1 MHTHDQHGNTVISQ
15 IILTFLS
22 NQNQIDRH
30 RHLPSVL
37 DNRIADSSTR
47 IAKEDFHIL
56 RFLGLSLPSSSTG
69 LVNSLSQ
76 FCIVSYLSEEAFGF
90 LPLLSPS
97 LSPLQIF
104 FSFISL
110 PFQSS
115 FQRMYGFEAL
125 TFNIHG
131 GYLEAIVRGHRAGL
145 LTAADYNNLCQCET
159 LDDIKMHLSATEYG
173 PYLQNEP
180 SPLHTTTIVEKCTL
194 KLVDEY
200 KHMLCQAT
208 EPLSTFLEYITYG
221 HMIDNVV
228 LIVTGTLHERDVQEL
243 LEKCHPLGMFD
254 SIATLAVAQN
264 MRELYR
270 LVLVDTPLAPY
281 FSECITS
288 EDLDDMNIEIM
299 RNTLYKAYLEDF
311 YRFCQKLGGATA
323 EIMSDLLAFEAD
335 RRAVNI
341 TINSI
346 GTELTRDDRRKLYSN
361 FGLLYPYGHEELAI
375 CEDIDQVR
383 GAMEKYP
390 PYQSIFSKLS
400 YGESQM
406 LDKAFY
412 EEEVKRLCLAFEQ
425 QFHYGVFFAYMR
437 LREQEIRNLMWISE
451 CVAQNQKSRVHDSV
465 VFIF

>member
-1 MHTHDQHGNTVISQ
+1 
-15 IILTFLS
+15 
-22 NQNQIDRH
+22 
-30 RHLPSVL
+30 
-37 DNRIADSSTR
+37 
-47 IAKEDFHIL
+47 
-56 RFLGLSLPSSSTG
+56 
-69 LVNSLSQ
+69 
-76 FCIVSYLSEEAFGF
+76 
-90 LPLLSPS
+90 
-97 LSPLQIF
+97 
-104 FSFISL
+104 
-110 PFQSS
+110 
-115 FQRMYGFEAL
+115 MYGFEAM

-131 GYLEAIVRGHRAGL
+131 GYLEAIVRGHRSGL
-145 LTAADYNNLCQCET
+145 LTTADYNNLCQCET

-194 KLVDEY
+194 KLVDDY

-228 LIVTGTLHERDVQEL
+228 LIVTDTLHERDVQEL
-243 LEKCHPLGMFD
+243 LEKCHPLGMF
-254 SIATLAVAQN
+254 
-264 MRELYR
+264 
-270 LVLVDTPLAPY
+270 
-281 FSECITS
+281 
-288 EDLDDMNIEIM
+288 DMNIEIM

-346 GTELTRDDRRKLYSN
+346 GTELTRDDRRKLYSD
-361 FGLLYPYGHEELAI
+361 FGLFYPYGHEELAV

-383 GAMEKYP
+383 AVMEKYP
-390 PYQSIFSKLS
+390 PYQSIFAELS

-412 EEEVKRLCLAFEQ
+412 EEEVKRHCLAFEQ
-425 QFHYGVFFAYMR
+425 QFHYAVFFAYMR

>member
-1 MHTHDQHGNTVISQ
+1 
-15 IILTFLS
+15 
-22 NQNQIDRH
+22 
-30 RHLPSVL
+30 
-37 DNRIADSSTR
+37 
-47 IAKEDFHIL
+47 
-56 RFLGLSLPSSSTG
+56 
-69 LVNSLSQ
+69 
-76 FCIVSYLSEEAFGF
+76 
-90 LPLLSPS
+90 
-97 LSPLQIF
+97 
-104 FSFISL
+104 
-110 PFQSS
+110 
-115 FQRMYGFEAL
+115 MYGFEAL

-131 GYLEAIVRGHRAGL
+131 GYLEAIVRGHRSGL
-145 LTAADYNNLCQCET
+145 LTTSDYNNLCQCET

-194 KLVDEY
+194 KLVDDY

-311 YRFCQKLGGATA
+311 YRFCQVKGPSQVSFLPAIYLHPLMVSPDFYNLHVIPNQKLGGATA

-361 FGLLYPYGHEELAI
+361 FGLFYPYGHEELAV

-383 GAMEKYP
+383 AVMEKYP
-390 PYQSIFSKLS
+390 PYQSIFAKLS

-412 EEEVKRLCLAFEQ
+412 EEEVKRHCLAFEQ
-425 QFHYGVFFAYMR
+425 QFHYAVFFAYMR

>member
-1 MHTHDQHGNTVISQ
+1 
-15 IILTFLS
+15 
-22 NQNQIDRH
+22 
-30 RHLPSVL
+30 
-37 DNRIADSSTR
+37 
-47 IAKEDFHIL
+47 
-56 RFLGLSLPSSSTG
+56 
-69 LVNSLSQ
+69 
-76 FCIVSYLSEEAFGF
+76 
-90 LPLLSPS
+90 
-97 LSPLQIF
+97 
-104 FSFISL
+104 
-110 PFQSS
+110 
-115 FQRMYGFEAL
+115 MYGFEAM

-131 GYLEAIVRGHRAGL
+131 GYLEAIVRGHRSGL

-173 PYLQNEP
+173 SYLQNEP

-254 SIATLAVAQN
+254 RQVLFKIFLTAAAKLQMLIWCYFSSCFFSIATLAVAQN

-346 GTELTRDDRRKLYSN
+346 GTELTRDDRRKLYSS
-361 FGLLYPYGHEELAI
+361 FGLLYPYGHEELAV

-383 GAMEKYP
+383 GVMEKYP
-390 PYQSIFSKLS
+390 PYQPIFSKLS

-412 EEEVKRLCLAFEQ
+412 EEEVKRLCLSFEQ

>member
-1 MHTHDQHGNTVISQ
+1 
-15 IILTFLS
+15 
-22 NQNQIDRH
+22 
-30 RHLPSVL
+30 
-37 DNRIADSSTR
+37 
-47 IAKEDFHIL
+47 
-56 RFLGLSLPSSSTG
+56 
-69 LVNSLSQ
+69 
-76 FCIVSYLSEEAFGF
+76 
-90 LPLLSPS
+90 
-97 LSPLQIF
+97 
-104 FSFISL
+104 
-110 PFQSS
+110 
-115 FQRMYGFEAL
+115 MYGFEAM

-131 GYLEAIVRGHRAGL
+131 GYLEAIVRGYRSGL

-194 KLVDEY
+194 KLVVNTSTCY
-200 KHMLCQAT
+200 AKPQSHCQ
-208 EPLSTFLEYITYG
+208 PFLSISL
-221 HMIDNVV
+221 
-228 LIVTGTLHERDVQEL
+228 
-243 LEKCHPLGMFD
+243 
-254 SIATLAVAQN
+254 AQN

-346 GTELTRDDRRKLYSN
+346 GTELTRDDRKKLYSS
-361 FGLLYPYGHEELAI
+361 FGLLYPYGHEELAV

-383 GAMEKYP
+383 AVMEKYP
-390 PYQSIFSKLS
+390 PYQSIFAKLS

-425 QFHYGVFFAYMR
+425 QFHYAVFLAYMR
-437 LREQEIRNLMWISE
+437 LKEQEIRNLMWISE

>member
-1 MHTHDQHGNTVISQ
+1 
-15 IILTFLS
+15 
-22 NQNQIDRH
+22 
-30 RHLPSVL
+30 
-37 DNRIADSSTR
+37 
-47 IAKEDFHIL
+47 
-56 RFLGLSLPSSSTG
+56 
-69 LVNSLSQ
+69 
-76 FCIVSYLSEEAFGF
+76 
-90 LPLLSPS
+90 
-97 LSPLQIF
+97 
-104 FSFISL
+104 
-110 PFQSS
+110 
-115 FQRMYGFEAL
+115 MYGFEAL

-254 SIATLAVAQN
+254 RYSHLILVPSIFCNKKVYAFPNLSCIIMLRISCLILSIATLAVAQN

-346 GTELTRDDRRKLYSN
+346 GTELTRDDRRKLYSS
-361 FGLLYPYGHEELAI
+361 FGLLYPYGHEELAV

-383 GAMEKYP
+383 GALEKYP

-406 LDKAFY
+406 LDKTFY

>member
-1 MHTHDQHGNTVISQ
+1 
-15 IILTFLS
+15 
-22 NQNQIDRH
+22 
-30 RHLPSVL
+30 
-37 DNRIADSSTR
+37 
-47 IAKEDFHIL
+47 
-56 RFLGLSLPSSSTG
+56 
-69 LVNSLSQ
+69 
-76 FCIVSYLSEEAFGF
+76 
-90 LPLLSPS
+90 
-97 LSPLQIF
+97 
-104 FSFISL
+104 
-110 PFQSS
+110 
-115 FQRMYGFEAL
+115 MYGFEAL

-254 SIATLAVAQN
+254 RYSHPILVPSIFGNKTFPNLSCIIMLRISCSILSIATLAVAQN

-346 GTELTRDDRRKLYSN
+346 GTELTRDDRRKLYSS
-361 FGLLYPYGHEELAI
+361 FGLLYPYGHEELAV

-383 GAMEKYP
+383 GALEKYP

-406 LDKAFY
+406 LDKTFY

>member
-1 MHTHDQHGNTVISQ
+1 MYSWEM
-15 IILTFLS
+15 LS
-22 NQNQIDRH
+22 
-30 RHLPSVL
+30 
-37 DNRIADSSTR
+37 
-47 IAKEDFHIL
+47 
-56 RFLGLSLPSSSTG
+56 
-69 LVNSLSQ
+69 
-76 FCIVSYLSEEAFGF
+76 
-90 LPLLSPS
+90 
-97 LSPLQIF
+97 
-104 FSFISL
+104 
-110 PFQSS
+110 
-115 FQRMYGFEAL
+115 
-125 TFNIHG
+125 FNIHDG
-131 GYLEAIVRGHRAGL
+131 FLEAIVRGNRSGL
-145 LTAADYNNLCQCET
+145 LTQADYNNLCQCET

-200 KHMLCQAT
+200 KHMLCQAN
-208 EPLSTFLEYITYG
+208 EPLSTFLQYITYG

-228 LIVTGTLHERDVQEL
+228 LIVTGTLHERDVNEL

-254 SIATLAVAQN
+254 SIASLAVAQN

-311 YRFCQKLGGATA
+311 YKFCAKLGGATA
-323 EIMSDLLAFEAD
+323 EIMCNLLSFEAD

-361 FGLLYPYGHEELAI
+361 FGLLFPYGHEELAV
-375 CEDIDQVR
+375 CEDVDQVR
-383 GAMEKYP
+383 GVMEKYP
-390 PYQSIFSKLS
+390 PYQSIFAKIS

-412 EEEVKRLCLAFEQ
+412 EEEVKRLCLSFEQ
-425 QFHYGVFFAYMR
+425 QFHYAVFFAYMR

-451 CVAQNQKSRVHDSV
+451 CVAQNQKNRVHDSV
-465 VFIF
+465 VPIF

>member
-1 MHTHDQHGNTVISQ
+1 
-15 IILTFLS
+15 
-22 NQNQIDRH
+22 
-30 RHLPSVL
+30 
-37 DNRIADSSTR
+37 
-47 IAKEDFHIL
+47 
-56 RFLGLSLPSSSTG
+56 
-69 LVNSLSQ
+69 
-76 FCIVSYLSEEAFGF
+76 
-90 LPLLSPS
+90 
-97 LSPLQIF
+97 
-104 FSFISL
+104 
-110 PFQSS
+110 
-115 FQRMYGFEAL
+115 MYGFEAM

-194 KLVDEY
+194 KLVDDYKHMLCQATEPLSTFLEYITYGHMIDNVVLIVTGTLHERDVQELLENCTLKLVDDY

-311 YRFCQKLGGATA
+311 YKFCQKIGGATA
-323 EIMSDLLAFEAD
+323 EIMSDLLSFEAD
-335 RRAVNI
+335 RRAINI

-361 FGLLYPYGHEELAI
+361 FGLLFPYGHEELAV

-383 GAMEKYP
+383 GCMEKYP
-390 PYQSIFSKLS
+390 PYQPIFAKLS

-412 EEEVKRLCLAFEQ
+412 EEEVKRLCLSFEQ
-425 QFHYGVFFAYMR
+425 QFHYAVFFAYMR